1 MTLAT
6 LPQKFITD
14 QPTGMETVT
23 SSHNPLNPDDQT
35 ETQQDIQGDTQRP
48 RK

>member
-1 MTLAT
+1 MTLAA

-14 QPTGMETVT
+14 QPTVMEAVT
-23 SSHNPLNPDDQT
+23 NSHNPLNPDDQP
-35 ETQQDIQGDTQRP
+35 ETQQDIQGDTQLP